1 VQSIALEAAR
11 EFILLR
17 FALPMAEITIAK
29 IGKSFGVTRVLTDVD
44 LSIQEGEFLTL
55 VGPSGCGK
63 STLLRIIAGL
73 EHQDE
78 GSVLIGDQTVDDVA
92 PKDRDLAMVFQSYA
106 LYPHLTVAGNMAVPL
121 RMRRHNS
128 FQRLP
133 LIGGFLPGS
142 ERTRLGIERDV
153 LQAAKT
159 LGIEELLDRKPGQL
173 SGGQRQRVALGR
185 AMVRQPV
192 AFLMDEPLS
201 NLDAALRLR
210 MRAELVDL
218 HRDLGTTFIYVT
230 HDQAEAMTM
239 SDRIAVMMAGEILQ
253 CAPPDE
259 IYNNPADIQ
268 VAQFIGA
275 PTINLLPAEIDG
287 DGDVRLFGVKVGL
300 HTSHM
305 RGSVKIGIRPEALT
319 LSSTAAPLRGALRH
333 LENLGAEV
341 FAQIEIPALDE
352 RIVIRLEPKAAR
364 GLALGDELALDLDD
378 SAALLF
384 DQSGKRVP
392 IERALQDTET
402 RIAAGV

>member
-1 VQSIALEAAR
+1 
-11 EFILLR
+11 
-17 FALPMAEITIAK
+17 MTNITIAK
-29 IGKSFGVTRVLTDVD
+29 VDKSFGSTRVLTDVD
-44 LSIQEGEFLTL
+44 LSIREGEFLTL

-73 EHQDE
+73 EHQDK
-78 GSVLIGDQTVDDVA
+78 GSIQIGNQNVDDVA

-121 RMRRHNS
+121 RMRRQNA

-133 LIGGFLPGS
+133 LIGSLLPG
-142 ERTRLGIERDV
+142 TAHARLGIERDV
-153 LQAAKT
+153 LHAAKT

-210 MRAELVDL
+210 MRSELVDL

-239 SDRIAVMMAGEILQ
+239 SDRIAVMMQGEILQ

-259 IYNNPADIQ
+259 IYNNPTDIR

-287 DGDVRLFGVKVGL
+287 DGDVRLFGAPIGIRTDLPPGEVKL
-300 HTSHM
+300 
-305 RGSVKIGIRPEALT
+305 GIRPEALA
-319 LSSTAAPLRGALRH
+319 LSSTATPLHGTLRH

-341 FAQIEIPALDE
+341 FAQIELPTLAE

-364 GLALGDELALDLDD
+364 ALSLGNQVSLDFDD

-384 DQSGKRVP
+384 DQSGKRVS
-392 IERALQDTET
+392 IERTLQDTEA
-402 RIAAGV
+402 RVAAGV